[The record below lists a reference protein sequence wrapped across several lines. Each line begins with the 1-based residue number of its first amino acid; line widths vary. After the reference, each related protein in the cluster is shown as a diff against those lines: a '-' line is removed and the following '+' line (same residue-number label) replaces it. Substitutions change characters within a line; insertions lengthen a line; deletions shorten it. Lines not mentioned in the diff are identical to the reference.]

1 MGAWSSRTSVGVLG
15 WWQLKSMCQNMD
27 VHNSIPLSFKDILLL
42 LSSWTISSSSHKNN
56 NNKKNKKHNM
66 FFSGCMCLVLI
77 ELPSLSPSL
86 TIFFGI
92 WMKIP
97 YDVEYLDKH
106 NFLMLQ
112 GFVNNT
118 ESFSEFT
125 SYKWQVISSA
135 IGIILREKLVFFLYA
150 LSFLVTWQ
158 IKLTKW
164 TLCSH
169 IPNIYIYII

>member
-1 MGAWSSRTSVGVLG
+1 
-15 WWQLKSMCQNMD
+15 
-27 VHNSIPLSFKDILLL
+27 
-42 LSSWTISSSSHKNN
+42 
-56 NNKKNKKHNM
+56 M

-86 TIFFGI
+86 TIFFGTRI
-92 WMKIP
+92 KIP

-135 IGIILREKLVFFLYA
+135 IGITLREKLVFFLYA
-150 LSFLVTWQ
+150 LSFLVT
-158 IKLTKW
+158 
-164 TLCSH
+164 
-169 IPNIYIYII
+169 